1 VQSAV
6 NPDRENNADA
16 DMPDDIDAVMDEP
29 VEVLEPP
36 MVDTPMVDTPM
47 VDTPMVDTVKILDPV
62 VAPEENTG
70 TATSV
75 PPLQPQPQPGVVG
88 EVVAITITVTIMT
101 KVRWDVRNWV
111 VVTTTT
117 TTTTMTVMFN
127 ANKCENSKKKL

>member
-1 VQSAV
+1 MQAAV

-36 MVDTPMVDTPM
+36 MVDTPMVDT
-47 VDTPMVDTVKILDPV
+47 VKILDPV

-70 TATSV
+70 TATGV
-75 PPLQPQPQPGVVG
+75 PPLQPQPQTGQPGFVPAPRVVG